1 MWRTYPL
8 LYNCPR
14 KQRPRGESGP
24 FSPVSKNLKYRSCFQ
39 RLSPTHS
46 RMEQHLKHRN
56 KHLRW
61 ELLECPAFGT
71 RHKLTQFHRRT
82 HSLWKQ
88 PREKFRCE
96 WVSPSW
102 TRCIKTKRF
111 VFCFS
116 YPMNAPNHGIFFSN
130 LGAHSILSCSSPSA
144 RPLSAPKK
152 HLKAVIPHRMMKIL
166 WLIIHSTHF
175 FHH

>member
-24 FSPVSKNLKYRSCFQ
+24 FSPVSKNPEYRSCFQ

-46 RMEQHLKHRN
+46 RTEQHLKHRN
-56 KHLRW
+56 KHLRV
-61 ELLECPAFGT
+61 T
-71 RHKLTQFHRRT
+71 RMPRFWYQTEIESIPPRRT

-102 TRCIKTKRF
+102 TRCIKTKRL
-111 VFCFS
+111 VFYFTYT
-116 YPMNAPNHGIFFSN
+116 YPMNAPKHGILFSN
-130 LGAHSILSCSSPSA
+130 LGTPWILSCSSPSSPWA
-144 RPLSAPKK
+144 APLPVPWQLPKNTSK
-152 HLKAVIPHRMMKIL
+152 L
-166 WLIIHSTHF
+166 
-175 FHH
+175 